1 MMLRH
6 APHTVVEFD
15 FVRLAELGDN
25 ITLVPWEIVG
35 SLELCCSIRCH
46 GSLQGSVRAFSSTD
60 ERRER
65 ERDGERDA
73 YRFDGLS
80 GNVSHDG
87 ESCLVLHD

>member
-6 APHTVVEFD
+6 APHTVVKFD

-46 GSLQGSVRAFSSTD
+46 GSLQGSVWAFSSTD
-60 ERRER
+60 ERER
-65 ERDGERDA
+65 RRGMKRDA

-80 GNVSHDG
+80 GDVSHDG

>member
-46 GSLQGSVRAFSSTD
+46 GSLQGLVRAFSSTD
-60 ERRER
+60 ERERKRGRKRER
-65 ERDGERDA
+65 
-73 YRFDGLS
+73 
-80 GNVSHDG
+80 
-87 ESCLVLHD
+87 CLPLRRLEWQCKP

>member
-6 APHTVVEFD
+6 APHTVVKFD
-15 FVRLAELGDN
+15 FVWLAELGDN

-60 ERRER
+60 EREGER
-65 ERDGERDA
+65 GERDA

-80 GNVSHDG
+80 GDVSHDG

>member
-6 APHTVVEFD
+6 APHTVVKFD

-60 ERRER
+60 ERER
-65 ERDGERDA
+65 EGERDA
-73 YRFDGLS
+73 DRFDGLS
-80 GNVSHDG
+80 GDVSHDG

>member
-6 APHTVVEFD
+6 APHTVVKFD

-60 ERRER
+60 ERERER
-65 ERDGERDA
+65 EGETDA

-80 GNVSHDG
+80 GDVSHDG